1 NPDSAARFVTLASAT
16 GAPVTVSGLS
26 GDRAT
31 NNTLGLLR
39 LDWQATDVH
48 TLTLRLDG
56 AWASQA
62 PTRVGSLA
70 LPATGGTRTTR
81 GGGVM
86 TSLTSSFGGRFI
98 NELRTYASR
107 QRQDAHPYLALPAA
121 LVVVASDLADGAQ
134 GLATLSFG
142 GNDGLPQR
150 TDNRS
155 LELADEFS

>member
-1 NPDSAARFVTLASAT
+1 VRLGVSPDSVTRFVTLASST
-16 GAPVTVSGLS
+16 GVPITLSGLAD
-26 GDRAT
+26 DRSANT
-31 NNTLGLLR
+31 TLGLLR

-48 TLTLRLDG
+48 TLTLRFDG

-62 PTRVGSLA
+62 PMRVGSLA
-70 LPATGGTRTTR
+70 FPATGGTRTTR

-134 GLATLSFG
+134 
-142 GNDGLPQR
+142 
-150 TDNRS
+150 
-155 LELADEFS
+155 